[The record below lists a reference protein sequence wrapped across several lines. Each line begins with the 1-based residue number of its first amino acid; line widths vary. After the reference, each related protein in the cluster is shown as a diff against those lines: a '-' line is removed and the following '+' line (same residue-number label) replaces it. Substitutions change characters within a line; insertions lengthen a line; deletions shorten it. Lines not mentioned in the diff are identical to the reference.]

1 MNIPEK
7 NYLHNSIYMLRCG
20 VIKSNLLFIP
30 NIPKWVYTSIISPI
44 AELLP
49 LYQITSYTD
58 SAFELQG
65 WFTYSWCKFYIRRP
79 TLQRVLLRL
88 QNLKLVTRLF
98 YSAAALTESKFSKEL
113 NIKLNIANIN
123 VLSNNEGD

>member
-1 MNIPEK
+1 MNILEK

-30 NIPKWVYTSIISPI
+30 KWDYTSIISPI

-123 VLSNNEGD
+123 VLSNNEGA

>member
-20 VIKSNLLFIP
+20 VIKSNLLL
-30 NIPKWVYTSIISPI
+30 IPKWDYTSIISPI

-65 WFTYSWCKFYIRRP
+65 CFTYSWYKFYIRRP

-98 YSAAALTESKFSKEL
+98 YSAAALTKSKFFKEL

-123 VLSNNEGD
+123 ALSNNEGD